1 MTTRLLSTS
10 AEELFPQN
18 NQRKSFII
26 QNEDT
31 SIALFIKFERPG
43 RTSVSSTDHD
53 HRLGP
58 GASIGVNSLTD
69 GEQEIQERVTIVAA
83 SGTPR
88 VSFFETESVER

>member
-1 MTTRLLSTS
+1 MTTRLITTS

-26 QNEDT
+26 QNEDGT
-31 SIALFIKFERPG
+31 NALFMKFEKPG
-43 RTSVSSTDHD
+43 QTSVSATDHD

-69 GEQEIQERVTIVAA
+69 GEEQIQERVTIIADA
-83 SGTPR
+83 GTPR
-88 VSFFETESVER
+88 VSYFETESIKR